1 MLSQDADEED
11 ALQSLKFRVSSGSV
25 QALKEILIRDFG
37 GLVARDIRS
46 HTLLVGPY
54 GIDGFV
60 TNVVD
65 EVLDTLPLG
74 HPNYRAFMELLGAFC
89 GELGQKLSNFRK
101 VCQHLQIASILLRA
115 C

>member
-1 MLSQDADEED
+1 MLSQNADEED
-11 ALQSLKFRVSSGSV
+11 ALQSLKFRLSSGS
-25 QALKEILIRDFG
+25 ICDFG

-101 VCQHLQIASILLRA
+101 VCQHLQIASILLCA